1 MKHFRILKQMAVIA
15 GLLALCTLPATLR
28 AQATPQND
36 SPGSAQAA
44 PARHG
49 AERNEGELA
58 KLNLSDDQKA
68 QVKKIHEDAKSQAEA
83 VKNDSSLS
91 DTQRQS
97 KLRAIHESAH
107 EQVKQ
112 LLTPEQRE
120 QMKADEKARRAE
132 RQPGQAPP
140 QQ

>member
-1 MKHFRILKQMAVIA
+1 MNHFRILKQTAVTA

-36 SPGSAQAA
+36 PSSGA
-44 PARHG
+44 PAATAHRG
-49 AERNEGELA
+49 GERSEGELA
-58 KLNLSDDQKA
+58 KLNLSEDQKT
-68 QVKKIHEDAKSQAEA
+68 QVKKIHEDAKTQAEA
-83 VKNDSSLS
+83 VKNDATLS
-91 DTQRQS
+91 DTVKQS

-107 EQVKQ
+107 QQVKQ

-132 RQPGQAPP
+132 RQQGQPPP